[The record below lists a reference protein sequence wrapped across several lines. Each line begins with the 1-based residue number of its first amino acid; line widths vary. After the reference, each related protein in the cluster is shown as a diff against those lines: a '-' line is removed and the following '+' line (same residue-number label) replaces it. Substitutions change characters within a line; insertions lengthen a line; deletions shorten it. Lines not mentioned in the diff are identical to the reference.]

1 MSDAMNNP
9 YANNPNQNGSAR
21 SKKGGAPNSSRKA
34 SRNTG
39 HTHQTSNRN
48 PSSRAA
54 IPTIRAIRIKAS
66 LRPHATSTVPT
77 PTRIPTRTASSTR
90 ATPPVSRT
98 ANHTGQRTSQSDAD
112 NGTNNWQPISPFKL
126 MEEWLPKKAKNAI
139 RGTYAVLGIAA
150 VILGLALLIWP
161 GATLKV
167 AAIAL
172 GAYFV
177 VSGVVRIVTAIVEL
191 GLPGGWR
198 VLDILIGLML
208 SVGGVVMLKNAA
220 LSGAT
225 LAVLITMVVGLGW
238 MLEGVMA
245 LVESWRMPSSAWAVI
260 YALLSIV
267 AGFIVLFSPVSS
279 TTWLIL
285 FGGCALVAIGIVAI
299 VRAFTFG
306 KSKRK

>member
-9 YANNPNQNGSAR
+9 YANDPNTNNPNQNGSNGQQPQGQPEYGAY
-21 SKKGGAPNSSRKA
+21 APNQQSQSQQQGGNPNNSGNPYQSEPQIPRYFGDPNANQNPNQNGFFYA
-34 SRNTG
+34 SYT
-39 HTHQTSNRN
+39 
-48 PSSRAA
+48 
-54 IPTIRAIRIKAS
+54 
-66 LRPHATSTVPT
+66 
-77 PTRIPTRTASSTR
+77 
-90 ATPPVSRT
+90 
-98 ANHTGQRTSQSDAD
+98 TGQPYGQQYGQQNSQP
-112 NGTNNWQPISPFKL
+112 GTGNDNWQPISPFKL
-126 MEEWLPKKAKNAI
+126 AEEWLPKKAKNAI
-139 RGTYAVLGIAA
+139 RGTYAILGIAA
-150 VILGLALLIWP
+150 IILGLALLIWP

-208 SVGGVVMLKNAA
+208 AVGGVVTLKNAA

-260 YALLSIV
+260 YALLSII
-267 AGFIVLFSPVSS
+267 AGFIVLFSPISS

-306 KSKRK
+306 KPNRK

>member
-1 MSDAMNNP
+1 M
-9 YANNPNQNGSAR
+9 
-21 SKKGGAPNSSRKA
+21 AP
-34 SRNTG
+34 
-39 HTHQTSNRN
+39 
-48 PSSRAA
+48 
-54 IPTIRAIRIKAS
+54 
-66 LRPHATSTVPT
+66 
-77 PTRIPTRTASSTR
+77 
-90 ATPPVSRT
+90 
-98 ANHTGQRTSQSDAD
+98 
-112 NGTNNWQPISPFKL
+112 
-126 MEEWLPKKAKNAI
+126 EEGKNAI

>member
-1 MSDAMNNP
+1 MSTYDGGPFPHSDGHGDNGRGDGGQPGGNEQAGRAGEPEYGAYAPQGQSAGQQYP
-9 YANNPNQNGSAR
+9 Y
-21 SKKGGAPNSSRKA
+21 GGAPQDGAA
-34 SRNTG
+34 SG
-39 HTHQTSNRN
+39 QYQTQ
-48 PSSRAA
+48 PGV
-54 IPTIRAIRIKAS
+54 AS
-66 LRPHATSTVPT
+66 DQPGRPYGQPYAYQ
-77 PTRIPTRTASSTR
+77 
-90 ATPPVSRT
+90 PPF
-98 ANHTGQRTSQSDAD
+98 GQQ
-112 NGTNNWQPISPFKL
+112 QPGQQQGQGGWEDFSPFRL
-126 MEEWLPKKAKNAI
+126 IEEMLPQKAKNAI
-139 RGTYAVLGIAA
+139 RGTYAILGIAA
-150 VILGLALLIWP
+150 IILGLALLIWP

-225 LAVLITMVVGLGW
+225 LAVLVTMVVGLGW

-267 AGFIVLFSPVSS
+267 AGFIVLFSPISS

-285 FGGCALVAIGIVAI
+285 FGGCALVVIGIVAI

-306 KSKRK
+306 KPNRK

>member
-9 YANNPNQNGSAR
+9 YANDPNTNSPSQNGSNGQQPQGQPEYGAYASNQQSQGQQQSGNPNNSGNSGNPYQSGPQTPRYFGGPYANQNPNQNGFFY
-21 SKKGGAPNSSRKA
+21 A
-34 SRNTG
+34 SYT
-39 HTHQTSNRN
+39 
-48 PSSRAA
+48 
-54 IPTIRAIRIKAS
+54 
-66 LRPHATSTVPT
+66 
-77 PTRIPTRTASSTR
+77 
-90 ATPPVSRT
+90 
-98 ANHTGQRTSQSDAD
+98 TGQPYGQQYGQQNSQT
-112 NGTNNWQPISPFKL
+112 GTGNWQPISPFKL
-126 MEEWLPKKAKNAI
+126 AEEWLPKKAKNAI
-139 RGTYAVLGIAA
+139 RGTYAILGIAA
-150 VILGLALLIWP
+150 IILGLALLIWP

-225 LAVLITMVVGLGW
+225 LAVLVTMVVGLGW

-267 AGFIVLFSPVSS
+267 AGFIVLFSPISS

-285 FGGCALVAIGIVAI
+285 FGGCALVVIGIVAI

-306 KSKRK
+306 KPNRK

>member
-1 MSDAMNNP
+1 M
-9 YANNPNQNGSAR
+9 
-21 SKKGGAPNSSRKA
+21 
-34 SRNTG
+34 
-39 HTHQTSNRN
+39 
-48 PSSRAA
+48 PSVYS
-54 IPTIRAIRIKAS
+54 
-66 LRPHATSTVPT
+66 V
-77 PTRIPTRTASSTR
+77 
-90 ATPPVSRT
+90 T
-98 ANHTGQRTSQSDAD
+98 ANVQHGNCTPASPDGRYAREPLSDCLGPVHTQCCSHDHSGPTAIANSVAKIDQSRIA
-112 NGTNNWQPISPFKL
+112 NGVILNWKFSP
-126 MEEWLPKKAKNAI
+126 
-139 RGTYAVLGIAA
+139 AA
-150 VILGLALLIWP
+150 V
-161 GATLKV
+161 
-167 AAIAL
+167 
-172 GAYFV
+172 
-177 VSGVVRIVTAIVEL
+177 SGDVGR
-191 GLPGGWR
+191 
-198 VLDILIGLML
+198 DILIGLML

-267 AGFIVLFSPVSS
+267 AGFIVLFSPISS

>member
-1 MSDAMNNP
+1 MRTIRTQTIRIRTAATDSN
-9 YANNPNQNGSAR
+9 
-21 SKKGGAPNSSRKA
+21 RKV

-39 HTHQTSNRN
+39 HTRQISNRN

-54 IPTIRAIRIKAS
+54 IPTIRVIRIRANRRS
-66 LRPHATSTVPT
+66 HATSAIPT
-77 PTRIPTRTASSTR
+77 PTKTRTRTASSTQ
-90 ATPPVSRT
+90 ATPPANRTDSRT
-98 ANHTGQRTSQSDAD
+98 ANQEPATTIAAD
-112 NGTNNWQPISPFKL
+112 QPFKL
-126 MEEWLPKKAKNAI
+126 AEEWLPKKAKNAI
-139 RGTYAVLGIAA
+139 RGTYAILGIAA
-150 VILGLALLIWP
+150 IILGLALLIWP

-260 YALLSIV
+260 YALLSII
-267 AGFIVLFSPVSS
+267 AGFIVLFSPISS

-306 KSKRK
+306 KPNRK

>member
-9 YANNPNQNGSAR
+9 YANDPNQNGSN
-21 SKKGGAPNSSRKA
+21 GQP
-34 SRNTG
+34 
-39 HTHQTSNRN
+39 
-48 PSSRAA
+48 
-54 IPTIRAIRIKAS
+54 PT
-66 LRPHATSTVPT
+66 
-77 PTRIPTRTASSTR
+77 
-90 ATPPVSRT
+90 
-98 ANHTGQRTSQSDAD
+98 
-112 NGTNNWQPISPFKL
+112 SPFKL
-126 MEEWLPKKAKNAI
+126 VEEWLPKKAKNAI
-139 RGTYAVLGIAA
+139 RGTYAILGIAA
-150 VILGLALLIWP
+150 IILGLALLIWP

-208 SVGGVVMLKNAA
+208 SVGGVIMLKNAA

-225 LAVLITMVVGLGW
+225 LAVLVTMVVGLGW

-267 AGFIVLFSPVSS
+267 AGCIVLFSPISS

-285 FGGCALVAIGIVAI
+285 FGGCALVVIGIVAI
-299 VRAFTFG
+299 VRAFMFG
-306 KSKRK
+306 KPNRK